1 MTKYEILKTTSFSS
15 IFYIQSKHIENGF
28 YQKVLLLLMLNYKKW
43 FFRKDNSPKKNPVWI
58 CDNLDFSKTCSVYGL
73 IPKLTMTLIVI

>member
-28 YQKVLLLLMLNYKKW
+28 YQKVLLLLMLNYKNGSSAKTILQ
-43 FFRKDNSPKKNPVWI
+43 RKILFGFATIWI
-58 CDNLDFSKTCSVYGL
+58 SIRRAVFMV
-73 IPKLTMTLIVI
+73 